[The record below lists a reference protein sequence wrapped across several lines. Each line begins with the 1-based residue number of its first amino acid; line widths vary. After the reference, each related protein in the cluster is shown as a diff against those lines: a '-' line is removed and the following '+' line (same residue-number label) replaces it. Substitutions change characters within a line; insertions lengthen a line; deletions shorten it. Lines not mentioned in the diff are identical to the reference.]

1 MLKKDL
7 GLLVL
12 ILVVGAIVALI
23 NPRFLSPVNMANT
36 ANLIGLF
43 GLFSLGEGLVIITGG
58 IDLSI
63 GSVFALLGVIFVDL
77 LVTYELPWP
86 LAILIILAAGTLIGL
101 INGFLITRMRL
112 QPFVVTLCGLLLYRG
127 IARYYT
133 NDGTAG
139 FAFGQSF
146 PTLEWLTTGR
156 SYGVPHTFI
165 AFVIIALAMG
175 VLLHRSVFGRYLF
188 AVGRNEEAARY
199 SGIQTGRVV
208 AAAYV
213 ICGALAGL
221 SSVFLTMYTRSIS
234 PASHGNFYELYGIA
248 AAVLGG
254 CSLRGGEGSIVGI
267 VLGAIL
273 LQILQNLVNLLG
285 NTELAEFRGHG
296 RGHPGR
302 RAGRPAIQGLP
313 RAQGGGSRTRSEP
326 LPRLPRCSRSKPAA
340 AVVSFE
346 RIPIYAALALAL
358 TGGTARKAIA
368 SRFQALM
375 VAISMVR
382 LTVSASE
389 NCPRTCS

>member
-23 NPRFLSPVNMANT
+23 NPRFLSPVNVANT
-36 ANLIGLF
+36 ANLIGQF

-77 LVTYELPWP
+77 LVTYNLPWP
-86 LAILIILAAGTLIGL
+86 IAFLIILAAGTLIGL
-101 INGFLITRMRL
+101 VNGLLITRMRL

-165 AFVIIALAMG
+165 AFVIIAVAMA

-208 AAAYV
+208 VAAYV

-285 NTELAEFRGHG
+285 IPSSLNFAVMGAVILVGVLADQQFKKYRE
-296 RGHPGR
+296 R
-302 RAGRPAIQGLP
+302 RVAGRE
-313 RAQGGGSRTRSEP
+313 SEVAA
-326 LPRLPRCSRSKPAA
+326 SKA
-340 AVVSFE
+340 SSL
-346 RIPIYAALALAL
+346 LA
-358 TGGTARKAIA
+358 K
-368 SRFQALM
+368 
-375 VAISMVR
+375 
-382 LTVSASE
+382 
-389 NCPRTCS
+389 